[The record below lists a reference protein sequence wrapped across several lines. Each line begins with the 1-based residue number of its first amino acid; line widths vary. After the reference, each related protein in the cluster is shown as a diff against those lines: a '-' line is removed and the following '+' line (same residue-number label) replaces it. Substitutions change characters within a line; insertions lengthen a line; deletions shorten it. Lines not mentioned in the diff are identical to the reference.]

1 MKNESLSMFKQLK
14 LLGMADAYQA
24 ILSLPVNNHPDAHEL
39 IAQLLDA
46 ESQHRTDSRTKM
58 YLRLSKLRYQATIQD
73 IECSEQRNLS
83 KGTLAKYSL
92 PVPQDVESL
101 ISPAH

>member
-14 LLGMADAYQA
+14 LLGMADA
-24 ILSLPVNNHPDAHEL
+24 
-39 IAQLLDA
+39 
-46 ESQHRTDSRTKM
+46 
-58 YLRLSKLRYQATIQD
+58 YQATIQD